1 MRQFVELEKSRK
13 DQKTRMDTSGQRW
26 NLHLLA
32 GSAALVLATVLAGCG
47 TGPEVTVA
55 TVART
60 RLVAAITSNG
70 KVEPIAPHVMRAQ
83 VPTFVLRVHATEGQT
98 VRRGELL
105 AELDGAEPRAA
116 LARAR
121 AELIAAED
129 SLRAARAGGP
139 AVELA
144 RIEGELRKAEAEF
157 DRQSREHAALERLA
171 AQQAAT
177 REEVERSALALAR
190 ARADR
195 DRLQAEREEL
205 ARVARL
211 DIERAQLLVERARN
225 EIHSWEEKA
234 RSTRVVA
241 PADGTLYSLPVR
253 EGDYLQTGAVVAEVA
268 RLERVR
274 VRVFVDEP
282 ELAPLEAGQPV
293 EITWDAAPAR
303 AWMGTVEQLPRQ
315 VVPRGTRSV
324 GEVLCTIENEKL
336 ELLPNVNVHVR
347 IITRQR
353 ENALATPR
361 AAVRG
366 QGDERYVFVVEN
378 GRASRRAIRVGASS
392 VEAFEVLDGLR
403 EGERV
408 AVSSAVQLEEGMK
421 VKAVD
426 ARPPAR

>member
-1 MRQFVELEKSRK
+1 MRRFVGLEGSQK
-13 DQKTRMDTSGQRW
+13 DDATQMDSKGQLWFLRAQAGVAT
-26 NLHLLA
+26 LA
-32 GSAALVLATVLAGCG
+32 LAVALASCGAA
-47 TGPEVTVA
+47 PEVTVA
-55 TVART
+55 TVSRT

-83 VPTFVLRVHATEGQT
+83 IPTFVLRVHATEGQT

-105 AELDGAEPRAA
+105 AELDGAEARAA
-116 LARAR
+116 LARSR

-144 RIEGELRKAEAEF
+144 RIESELRKAEAEF
-157 DRQSREHAALERLA
+157 DRQSREHAALERLI

-177 REEVERSALALAR
+177 REEVDRAALALAR
-190 ARADR
+190 AGADR
-195 DRLQAEREEL
+195 DRLQKERDEL

-211 DIERAQLLVERARN
+211 DLERAQLLVERARN
-225 EIHSWEEKA
+225 EIRSWEEKA
-234 RSTRVVA
+234 RSTRVA
-241 PADGTLYSLPVR
+241 AQADGTLYAFPVR

-282 ELAPLEAGQPV
+282 EMAPLEVGQTV

-303 AWMGTVEQLPRQ
+303 AWTGTVEQLPRQ

-324 GEVLCTIENEKL
+324 GEVLCTIENETL

-353 ENALATPR
+353 ENALAAPR

-426 ARPPAR
+426 ARPLAQ

>member
-1 MRQFVELEKSRK
+1 MRRFIEPEESRK
-13 DQKTRMDTSGQRW
+13 DLATRMDTSGPRRI
-26 NLHLLA
+26 LLLIA
-32 GSAALVLATVLAGCG
+32 GSLSLGLGGSLAGCG
-47 TGPEVTVA
+47 AAPEVTVA

-70 KVEPIAPHVMRAQ
+70 KVEPIAPHVLRAQ

-105 AELDGAEPRAA
+105 AELDGADARAA

-139 AVELA
+139 ALELA
-144 RIEGELRKAEAEF
+144 RIESELRKAEAEF
-157 DRQSREHAALERLA
+157 DRQSRELAALERLA

-177 REEVERSALALAR
+177 REEVERAALALAR
-190 ARADR
+190 AGADR
-195 DRLQAEREEL
+195 DRLKTERDEL

-211 DIERAQLLVERARN
+211 DRERAELLVERARD
-225 EIHSWEEKA
+225 EIRSWEAKA
-234 RSTRVVA
+234 DSTRVTA
-241 PADGTLYSLPVR
+241 PADGTLYSFPVR

-282 ELAPLEAGQPV
+282 ELAPLQIGQPV

-303 AWMGTVEQLPRQ
+303 TWMGTVEQVPRQ

-378 GRASRRAIRVGASS
+378 GRVSRRAIRVGASS
-392 VEAFEVLDGLR
+392 VEAFEVLEGLR

-408 AVSSAVQLEEGMK
+408 AVSSAVPLEEGMK
-421 VKAVD
+421 VKAVE
-426 ARPPAR
+426 ARPLSR

>member
-1 MRQFVELEKSRK
+1 MRRLIGFQQSRK
-13 DQKTRMDTSGQRW
+13 ENATRMEIRSHRRAGP
-26 NLHLLA
+26 LLA
-32 GSAALVLATVLAGCG
+32 GVVSLALAGALAGCG
-47 TGPEVTVA
+47 TAPEVTVA

-60 RLVAAITSNG
+60 RLVAAISSNG
-70 KVEPIAPHVMRAQ
+70 KVEPIAPHVLRAQ

-105 AELDGAEPRAA
+105 AELDGAEARAA

-144 RIEGELRKAEAEF
+144 RIESELRKAEAEF
-157 DRQSREHAALERLA
+157 DRQSREHSALERLA

-177 REEVERSALALAR
+177 REEVERAALALAR
-190 ARADR
+190 AGADL
-195 DRLQAEREEL
+195 DRLRSEREEL

-211 DIERAQLLVERARN
+211 DLERAQLLVERARN
-225 EIHSWEEKA
+225 EIRSWEEKA
-234 RSTRVVA
+234 RSTRVAA
-241 PADGTLYSLPVR
+241 PADGTLYSFPVR

-282 ELAPLEAGQPV
+282 ELAPLEAGQTV

-303 AWMGTVEQLPRQ
+303 AWTGTVEQLPRQ

-336 ELLPNVNVHVR
+336 ELLPNVNVQVR

-353 ENALATPR
+353 ENTLAAPR

-366 QGDERYVFVVEN
+366 QGDQRYVFVVEN

-392 VEAFEVLDGLR
+392 VEAIEVLDGLR

-426 ARPPAR
+426 ARPLAR

>member
-1 MRQFVELEKSRK
+1 MRRFVGLEKSRR
-13 DQKTRMDTSGQRW
+13 DDATSMETGSHRRV
-26 NLHLLA
+26 LHLTAGLAALALA
-32 GSAALVLATVLAGCG
+32 GALAGCG
-47 TGPEVTVA
+47 AGPEVTVA

-60 RLVAAITSNG
+60 RLVTAITSNG

-83 VPTFVLRVHATEGQT
+83 IPTFVLRVHATEGQA

-105 AELDGAEPRAA
+105 AELDGAEARAA

-129 SLRAARAGGP
+129 SLHAARAGGP

-144 RIEGELRKAEAEF
+144 RIESELRKAEAEF

-177 REEVERSALALAR
+177 REEVERAALALAR
-190 ARADR
+190 AGADR
-195 DRLQAEREEL
+195 DRLRTEREEL

-211 DIERAQLLVERARN
+211 DLERAQLLVERARN
-225 EIHSWEEKA
+225 EIRSWEEKA
-234 RSTRVVA
+234 RSTRVAA
-241 PADGTLYSLPVR
+241 PADGTLYSFPVR

-282 ELAPLEAGQPV
+282 ELAPLAAGQPV

-303 AWMGTVEQLPRQ
+303 TWMGAVEQLPRQ

-324 GEVLCTIENEKL
+324 GEVLCTIENEKI
-336 ELLPNVNVHVR
+336 ELLPNVNVQVR
-347 IITRQR
+347 ILTRQR
-353 ENALATPR
+353 ENALAAPR
-361 AAVRG
+361 AAIRG
-366 QGDERYVFVVEN
+366 QGEDRYVFVVEN
-378 GRASRRAIRVGASS
+378 GRATRRAIRVGASS
-392 VEAFEVLDGLR
+392 VEAFEVLDGLH

-426 ARPPAR
+426 ARPLAR